1 MVYQFRWGVKL
12 DEKGHQN
19 SRLRCLPTRIHV
31 ITFSNNTMCRTSFVF
46 EFKNTAQRATE
57 QGALWEAGLRVCW
70 ESHGRQRATEQGA
83 VWEAG
88 LRVCWEAHGNKPS
101 RPPRLVQFLGA
112 LAKLRKGTGSLL
124 MSPSVRMQQPGS
136 HWTDFHEI

>member
-1 MVYQFRWGVKL
+1 MVCRFCWGVKL
-12 DEKGHQN
+12 DEKGDQN

-31 ITFSNNTMCRTSFVF
+31 ITFPNNTMCRTSFVF

-57 QGALWEAGLRVCW
+57 QGAL
-70 ESHGRQRATEQGA
+70 
-83 VWEAG
+83 WEAG

-124 MSPSVRMQQPGS
+124 MSPSVRMQQLGS